1 MVIHTVYV
9 TLKYIYK
16 KDSIYI
22 YILIYMGVYTAE
34 IHVKLAGL
42 SKASVC
48 IERSSLW
55 SHTVRDFV

>member
-22 YILIYMGVYTAE
+22 HTVFFVYILIYMGVYTAE

-42 SKASVC
+42 SKA
-48 IERSSLW
+48 
-55 SHTVRDFV
+55 VRDFV

>member
-1 MVIHTVYV
+1 MCIYTVYV

-16 KDSIYI
+16 KDSIYIYI

-42 SKASVC
+42 SKA
-48 IERSSLW
+48 
-55 SHTVRDFV
+55 VRDFV